1 MGDVS
6 LWPLAALYLG
16 AVNLISFCAMG
27 WDKGQARRRGRR
39 VPERT
44 LLLLDFLGGSLG
56 GILGMLLFR
65 HKTLHWKFRL
75 LPPLFLLLHL
85 AMLCWLR
92 FGGIYLG

>member
-1 MGDVS
+1 MGEIS
-6 LWPLAALYLG
+6 LWPLVAFYLG

-56 GILGMLLFR
+56 GICGMFLFR
-65 HKTLHWKFRL
+65 HKTLHLKFRV
-75 LPPLFLLLHL
+75 LPVVFLAVQAGVLFWLYL
-85 AMLCWLR
+85 APPW
-92 FGGIYLG
+92 